1 MKKIFYPLV
10 LCAAAIAAWGCEK
23 DPVEGSSYKLEV
35 NPQTLN
41 FAATGAEAQVITV
54 TAENVEWEVVTP
66 ADAEWLTITADTEA
80 ATVTV
85 TAADNSET
93 TERTAKIKI
102 APVGNDSV
110 DAKTV
115 TVKQAA
121 AGEGGGETGD
131 IKMKLSTR
139 SVKFA
144 GAGETVDV
152 TVTFEGTDE
161 MLPFTCTPDEECDWV
176 TIDIKDGVIS
186 FTAPL
191 NDNTASRSAMVTVKP
206 ENENIASQKIALSQE
221 AGATGKIDVTLFFP
235 FNFKWDETMQKQAM
249 VTLDGLTGVDARTE
263 GEDGSEAE
271 WIHASLKR
279 HGAEQDPSTYKYYL
293 YVTVDNNMVEQ
304 ARKGYVIL
312 EACVEGESASPVR
325 VEVTQEAGKNGLST
339 LTEDV
344 ELPAFNYVTAQ
355 VTPWSKPEAQTTS
368 PWSFEFRSEG
378 LSMNVWG
385 KYVGTGTVMRFT
397 LEGAPLAFDPDEEN
411 YSYTLDDGDYVGV
424 TRKAYGEKYE
434 PFTFAKGDN
443 GGIYASAW
451 ALFYENDAETA
462 SAPLD
467 GTISVKY
474 TGTENSYEITFNL
487 TDDLGHAITGSW
499 TGTLTKLSEG
509 GMREPGGF
517 DGDGG
522 DDDFTTP
529 EL

>member
-54 TAENVEWEVVTP
+54 TAENVEWEVVKP

-131 IKMKLSTR
+131 IKMKLSAR

-191 NDNTASRSAMVTVKP
+191 NDNTVSRNAMVTVKP
-206 ENENIASQKIALSQE
+206 ENENIASQKIALSQA
-221 AGATGKIDVTLFFP
+221 AGATGVIKVENYP
-235 FNFKWDETMQKQAM
+235 FNFKWDEVSNRQGV
-249 VTLDGLTGVDARTE
+249 VTLDGLTGVAVRTE
-263 GEDGSEAE
+263 GEDGSEAN

-279 HGAEQDPSTYKYYL
+279 YGEALDPTKYTYYMS
-293 YVTVDNNMVEQ
+293 VSVDVNTVEQ
-304 ARKGYVIL
+304 ERKGYVVL
-312 EACVEGESASPVR
+312 EACVEGESATPVR
-325 VEVTQEAGKNGLST
+325 VEVTQTAGQKGLST

-424 TRKAYGEKYE
+424 TRKPYGEKYE

-474 TGTENSYEITFNL
+474 TGTENSYEITFDL
-487 TDDLGHAITGSW
+487 TDDLGHAVTGSW
-499 TGTLTKLSEG
+499 TGTLTELREG

>member
-66 ADAEWLTITADTEA
+66 ADAEWLTVTADTEA

-85 TAADNSET
+85 LAADNSET

-131 IKMKLSTR
+131 IKMKLSAR

-161 MLPFTCTPDEECDWV
+161 MLPFTCTPDEVCDWV

-191 NDNTASRSAMVTVKP
+191 NDDTVSRNAMVTVKP
-206 ENENIASQKIALSQE
+206 ENENIASQKIALSQA
-221 AGATGKIDVTLFFP
+221 AGATGVIKVENYP
-235 FNFKWDETMQKQAM
+235 FNFKWDEVSNRQGV
-249 VTLDGLTGVDARTE
+249 VTLDGLTGVAVRTE
-263 GEDGSEAE
+263 GEDGSEAN

-279 HGAEQDPSTYKYYL
+279 YGEALDPTKYTYYMS
-293 YVTVDNNMVEQ
+293 VSVDVNTVEQ
-304 ARKGYVIL
+304 ERKGYVVL
-312 EACVEGESASPVR
+312 EACVEGESATPVR
-325 VEVTQEAGKNGLST
+325 VEVTQTAGQKGLST

-355 VTPWSKPEAQTTS
+355 VNPWSKPEAQTTS

-378 LSMNVWG
+378 LSMNVFG
-385 KYVGTGTVMRFT
+385 KYIGTGVAMRFT
-397 LEGAPLAFDPDEEN
+397 LQGDPLAFDPDEEN
-411 YSYTLDDGDYVGV
+411 YSYTLGDGDYVGV
-424 TRKAYGEKYE
+424 TRKPYGEKYE
-434 PFTFAKGDN
+434 PLTFAKGDN
-443 GGIYASAW
+443 GGVYASAW

-487 TDDLGHAITGSW
+487 TDDLGHTVTGSW
-499 TGTLTKLSEG
+499 TGTLTELREG
-509 GMREPGGF
+509 GIRPSGSI
-517 DGDGG
+517 GDGG